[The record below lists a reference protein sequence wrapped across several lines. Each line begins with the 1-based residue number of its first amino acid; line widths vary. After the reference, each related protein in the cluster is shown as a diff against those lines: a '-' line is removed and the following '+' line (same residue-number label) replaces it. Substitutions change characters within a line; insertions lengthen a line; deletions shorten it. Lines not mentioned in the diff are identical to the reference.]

1 MSARWKSVGLV
12 VAVLIV
18 TDLLLINQSA
28 LVTVPIACVSAGLLL
43 AIARRSGLSWSDIG
57 LGRDSL
63 ARGARWG
70 AVAALLVTAGYVVV
84 FVSPFAEELL
94 SDERT
99 PDSVGAMLLKAF
111 VVIPL
116 RTVLLEEVAF
126 RGVLWGM
133 LYHQHSPATATA
145 WSSVA
150 FGLWHLPAAF
160 LVIDSSDA
168 LSDATG
174 SGAATAA
181 AVVSIV
187 VVTGLSGV
195 VLAEL
200 RRRSGSLLAAAGLH
214 AGMNITGTLAS
225 FLVE

>member
-1 MSARWKSVGLV
+1 MLERWTPVGLV

-28 LVTVPIACVSAGLLL
+28 MVTVPIACASAGLLL
-43 AIARRSGLSWSDIG
+43 AIARSSGLSWSDVG
-57 LGRDSL
+57 LGRASL

-70 AVAALLVTAGYVVV
+70 AIAALLVAAGYAVIL
-84 FVSPFAEELL
+84 VSPFAEELL

-99 PDSVGAMLLKAF
+99 PDSVGAMLLMAF

-133 LYHQHSPATATA
+133 LQRQHSPATATA

-160 LVIDSSDA
+160 LVIDSSAA

-174 SGAATAA
+174 SSGVATAA
-181 AVVSIV
+181 VVVSIV
-187 VVTGLSGV
+187 VVTGLTGV

-214 AGMNITGTLAS
+214 AGMNVTGTMAS
-225 FLVE
+225 FLV